1 MGRSPVGADS
11 IPNVFLVP
19 FDFVLAQQGA
29 QLVLKSN
36 LVMMFLLAGDV
47 LLHLF
52 EIRLADTEIRVATLP
67 FEVGV
72 ITTAF
77 LQPEVRDAIR

>member
-1 MGRSPVGADS
+1 MTQGSSCLVTLGFGIQPRWADS
-11 IPNVFLVP
+11 IPNVFFIP

-36 LVMMFLLAGDV
+36 LAMMLFLPGDV

-52 EIRLADTEIRVATLP
+52 EI
-67 FEVGV
+67 
-72 ITTAF
+72 
-77 LQPEVRDAIR
+77 